1 MKTYYVNIVAHFC
14 AVVNTQFT
22 KNANFMILMHK
33 FSTKNYATE
42 PPTYPFPRLKPA
54 AWYNGRGHEAPPTN
68 QLSPHM
74 PRIPCLAEDA
84 MRITDLQIFVVGN
97 PWKNW
102 VFVKLHT
109 DEGLTGLGEA
119 TGGLATKPN
128 VGDVEEL
135 RRHVIGED
143 PLHPERM
150 WYKLHKARFYGVT
163 IGMSAIEQ
171 ACWDIL
177 GKSLGVPIWQ
187 LWGGQHHERL
197 RVYANGWYKGERTPE
212 DFAARAKAMVDR
224 GYTALKFDPF
234 GGAYQ
239 QITPESE
246 ELSVEIVRAVR
257 AAVGPRVDL
266 LIEGHD
272 RFTLSTAIRLGRRLE
287 EFNPFWFE
295 TPVRTYDL
303 AGHVEVARSIK
314 FPVVLGE
321 GFSELR
327 QFADLL
333 AYRVI
338 DIVQPEPQKLGPS
351 RARQACAIALAYTG
365 LVACHQAQSPFCT
378 AMNAHIHAS
387 IPNFLIQENFDD
399 SAEPWTWDVLQGVP
413 RVQDGYLPVPTAPGW
428 GVELNEE
435 AAAEHPYNETHFL
448 RLFEEGWET
457 RRPPTPA

>member
-457 RRPPTPA
+457 RRPPRPA